1 MPGHVYFRA
10 YASVRFA
17 AADLDPLDV
26 TLRLRLPADHTH
38 RRGEPRLRRTRRTG
52 QVREDS
58 PYSQGLWLMSSK
70 AWVDS
75 PRLATH
81 IEWLLDELEPKAAEV
96 RGLVATGVESDIFC
110 YSLGRSWRS
119 PAIPRRLRERAAA
132 LGLPIDIDHYPDLP
146 EEDDAPAEAMPG

>member
-1 MPGHVYFRA
+1 MPRRIYSRA

-17 AADLDPLDV
+17 AVDLDPLDV

-38 RRGEPRLRRTRRTG
+38 RRGEPRLTRSRRTKR
-52 QVREDS
+52 VREYS
-58 PYSQGLWLMSSK
+58 PYSQGMWSMSSE

-81 IEWLLDELEPKAAEV
+81 IEWLLDELEPKAADV
-96 RGLVATGVESDIFC
+96 RALLESGVEGDIFC

-119 PAIPRRLRERAAA
+119 PALPRRLRERAAA
-132 LGLPIDIDHYPDLP
+132 LGLPIDIDHYPTLIE
-146 EEDDAPAEAMPG
+146 EEDASAEAMSE